1 MVSIIPIS
9 LSMNDSFDTVL
20 IFRFD
25 EFILIRQ
32 AILLTIDTFGFSHI
46 LPIFGLPFLVACQ
59 YRSSKK
65 QFILVRL
72 SQVSSLPGCVCFSHI
87 LPIFGLPFLVAC
99 QYRLSKKRFILVRL
113 SQVSSL
119 PGCVCHVFI
128 NLYSFLF

>member
-59 YRSSKK
+59 Y
-65 QFILVRL
+65 
-72 SQVSSLPGCVCFSHI
+72 SLN
-87 LPIFGLPFLVAC
+87 
-99 QYRLSKKRFILVRL
+99 KKRFILVRL

-119 PGCVCHVFI
+119 PGCVCHFVMCLSIYILFCFNGLCI
-128 NLYSFLF
+128 HQRESF

>member
-1 MVSIIPIS
+1 MSDKWQLSCHFWVLAWAWDLINCWLPHWWCSHVITIINAHMFNIIS
-9 LSMNDSFDTVL
+9 TALSMNDLTLL

-59 YRSSKK
+59 YM
-65 QFILVRL
+65 L
-72 SQVSSLPGCVCFSHI
+72 SQ
-87 LPIFGLPFLVAC
+87 
-99 QYRLSKKRFILVRL
+99 KRFILVRL

-119 PGCVCHVFI
+119 PACVCPFVICLFI
-128 NLYSFLF
+128 C